1 MGQMVRAMK
10 PIRVALAVLVAA
22 VVLSACLP
30 SQPAPLTSQ
39 VGSDPAGQFVSMTN
53 RDRVANG
60 LNPLRVDSILTGLAQ
75 QWAQQLA
82 HDGYFHHRDLEAVLQ
97 GDTRG
102 YYWLAENNGNVPI
115 GDTTESLEQIF
126 VTDTGHRANLM
137 DTRLNIMGVGTALD
151 SAGTLWVVV
160 DFAGVN
166 GG

>member
-1 MGQMVRAMK
+1 MK
-10 PIRVALAVLVAA
+10 PIRVVIVALAAA
-22 VVLSACLP
+22 VLLSGCFP
-30 SQPAPLTSQ
+30 PAPALTSQ
-39 VGSDPAGQFVSMTN
+39 IGPDPAGQFIMMTN

-60 LNPLRVDSILTGLAQ
+60 LPALRVDSILTGLAQ
-75 QWAQQLA
+75 QWAAQIA

-102 YYWLAENNGNVPI
+102 YYWLAENNGNVPL
-115 GDTTESLEQIF
+115 GDTTQSLEDIF
-126 VTDTGHRANLM
+126 VTDQGHRANMM
-137 DTRLNIMGVGTALD
+137 DTRLNIIGVGTALD